1 VDVNVIL
8 QIADF
13 HLRNNNQLMVVTL
26 MGTVYPNKIEVM
38 SCFRLVASQ
47 QQQIENIQKVFPK

>member
-1 VDVNVIL
+1 MIL
-8 QIADF
+8 QIVDF